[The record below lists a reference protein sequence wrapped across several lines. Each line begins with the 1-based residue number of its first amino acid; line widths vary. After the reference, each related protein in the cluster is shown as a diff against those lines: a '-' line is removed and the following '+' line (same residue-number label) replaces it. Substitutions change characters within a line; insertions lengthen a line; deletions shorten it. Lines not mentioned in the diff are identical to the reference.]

1 MRAAPGRAA
10 RSRWGCA
17 GGRTRRSPCLDAPAR
32 VFIANIASPGIAR
45 GAAGAASGPVPPRLG
60 AQRSLGSS
68 TGRSFARSS
77 GATGPASHPS
87 RLQIR
92 ASLGGRAGPVGR
104 PGVRAAVSPTLSFP
118 PTTTSRLDSLLRT
131 LLPRGCT
138 GVGVCGLRA
147 GAPSSRRSAL
157 PRIVHRT
164 ILRSLFRRDG
174 TRFAPITPSDSRLAR
189 GQGRPGRPP
198 RGLSRR
204 APTLSFPPTTTSA
217 LDSLLRTLLP
227 RGRTGVGVCG
237 LRAGAPSS
245 RRSALPRI
253 VHRTILR
260 SLFRRDGTRFAPIT
274 PSDSR
279 LARGQGRPGRPPRGP
294 SRRAPTLSFPPTT
307 TPHWIP
313 YCEHCFPGDAR
324 GSACAA
330 SGPVPPR
337 LGAQRSLGSST
348 GRSFA
353 RSSGA
358 TGPASHPS
366 RLQIRASLG
375 GRAGP
380 VGRPGSEP
388 PCAHPLVPP
397 DHHIALDSLLRTLLP
412 RGRTGVGGVA
422 PAGPRP

>member
-17 GGRTRRSPCLDAPAR
+17 GGRTLARSPCLDTPAR
-32 VFIANIASPGIAR
+32 VFIANIASPGIHGGRRVWPPGRCPLVSALSAPSDRPPDDPSLALQAR
-45 GAAGAASGPVPPRLG
+45 RDPLRTHHAFRFAPRSGAGPARSAAPGSEPPCAHPLVPPDHHV
-60 AQRSLGSS
+60 AINSLS
-68 TGRSFARSS
+68 
-77 GATGPASHPS
+77 
-87 RLQIR
+87 
-92 ASLGGRAGPVGR
+92 
-104 PGVRAAVSPTLSFP
+104 
-118 PTTTSRLDSLLRT
+118 RT
-131 LLPRGCT
+131 LLPRGYT

-204 APTLSFPPTTTSA
+204 APTLSFPPTTT
-217 LDSLLRTLLP
+217 
-227 RGRTGVGVCG
+227 
-237 LRAGAPSS
+237 
-245 RRSALPRI
+245 
-253 VHRTILR
+253 
-260 SLFRRDGTRFAPIT
+260 
-274 PSDSR
+274 
-279 LARGQGRPGRPPRGP
+279 
-294 SRRAPTLSFPPTT
+294 
-307 TPHWIP
+307 PHWIP

-324 GSACAA
+324 GSACVA

-380 VGRPGSEP
+380 VGRPGVRAAVRPPSRSPRPPHRIGFPIANIASPGTHGGRRVRPPGRCPLVSALSAPSDRPPDDPSLALQARRDPLRTHHAFRFAPRSGAGPARSAAPGSEP

-397 DHHIALDSLLRTLLP
+397 DHHTALDSLLRTLLP